1 MRFERKLI
9 NACWVSLA
17 LLASGC
23 DWGAF
28 HGVVVPGPNTPG
40 PNVPDPNAP
49 DPNGDVIGD
58 PSLNGEARAPL
69 FRCDPTQ
76 APPVQPLRR
85 MTRAQ
90 VRNTLQDLIR
100 KFAPTS
106 AASVWTAMEPALNR
120 LPQDLLSGSVRSHG
134 GYAQFDQAVQQEHA
148 DALYDLG
155 GALGAELT
163 RTVARRTEVFKACA
177 TNTDTGDDDA
187 CLSNFIQSFGARALR
202 RPLTSEEVQFFRTA
216 KRPEDTSAVAPAVLA
231 DVVNL
236 IVQSPEFFYFV
247 EQGQEGA
254 EANLNGY
261 ELASRLSYHFW
272 QAPPDDALWN
282 AAASGELLT
291 DAGYRAQVE
300 RLVSS
305 PRAFVAMD
313 DFFKRWLHLEDLPEL
328 DLLLST
334 PKFAAF
340 AGSDV
345 PGPDTREAVIEDVL
359 AAVRYEARRQ
369 GTLSDLLNN
378 RYSFAQDDLLAR
390 IYGAPVWDGVSAPPA
405 FGSQARPGLIGRAAF
420 LMTGAAKTR
429 PIMKGVT
436 IRQDLL
442 CESLPPPPPGASSVP
457 VDPSPDATTR
467 ERVELVTQSAGSTC
481 SGCHMSRINPLGFAT
496 EAFDGLGRERTAEVI
511 FDDAGNKVAERPVRT
526 DSVPQVLPGD
536 VAPSGGAADVARLL
550 DESGHVHS
558 CFARMSFRFS
568 FGRKEQGGDGCSLS
582 RLEKL
587 ALENRPLIEIW
598 REVAFL
604 DQFKKRSFQ

>member
-1 MRFERKLI
+1 MRFDRRFI
-9 NACWVSLA
+9 NTCWLA
-17 LLASGC
+17 LAVLAFGC
-23 DWGAF
+23 E
-28 HGVVVPGPNTPG
+28 GVVVNGPNAPGPNG
-40 PNVPDPNAP
+40 
-49 DPNGDVIGD
+49 GGIGD
-58 PSLNGEARAPL
+58 PPTSGGAREP
-69 FRCDPTQ
+69 FFQCDPTQ

-90 VRNTLQDLIR
+90 VRNTVQDLLS

-106 AASVWTAMEPALNR
+106 GAAVWTAVQPSLNR
-120 LPQDLLSGSVRSHG
+120 LPQDLLSGSIRSRG

-148 DALYDLG
+148 DALYELG
-155 GALGAELT
+155 GALGTELT
-163 RTVARRTEVFKACA
+163 RTVARRTEIFKACA
-177 TNTDTGDDDA
+177 TNADTSDDDA
-187 CLSNFIQSFGARALR
+187 CLSNFIKSFGARALR

-216 KRPEDTSAVAPAVLA
+216 KRPEDTSAVAPAVLS

-254 EANLNGY
+254 EANLNAY

-300 RLVSS
+300 RLASA

-313 DFFKRWLHLEDLPEL
+313 DFFTHWLHLEDLPEL
-328 DLLLST
+328 DLLLGT
-334 PKFAAF
+334 PRFAAY
-340 AGSDV
+340 AGSDA

-359 AAVRYEARRQ
+359 AAVRYEVKRQ
-369 GTLSDLLNN
+369 GSLSDLLNN
-378 RYSFAQDDLLAR
+378 RYSFARDDLLAR
-390 IYGAPVWDGVSAPPA
+390 IYKAPVWDGTSAPPA
-405 FGSQARPGLIGRAAF
+405 FGSQTRPGLIGRAAF

-436 IRQDLL
+436 LRQDFL
-442 CESLPPPPPGASSVP
+442 CESLPPPPAGAASVP
-457 VDPSPDATTR
+457 VDPSADATTR

-481 SGCHMSRINPLGFAT
+481 SGCHVSRINPLGFAT

-511 FDDAGNKVAERPVRT
+511 FDDEGKKVAERPVRT
-526 DSVPQVLPGD
+526 DSVPQVLPD
-536 VAPSGGAADVARLL
+536 DLTPSTGAADLARLL
-550 DESGHVHS
+550 DESGRVHS

-568 FGRKEQGGDGCSLS
+568 FGRREQGGDGCGLA

-587 ALENRPLIEIW
+587 ALENRPLIELW
-598 REVAFL
+598 REVAYL
-604 DQFKKRSFQ
+604 DQFKKRSFP

>member
-1 MRFERKLI
+1 MRFDRKLI
-9 NACWVSLA
+9 NACWAALA
-17 LLASGC
+17 VLASGC
-23 DWGAF
+23 DAGF
-28 HGVVVPGPNTPG
+28 VGGF
-40 PNVPDPNAP
+40 PDPNAP
-49 DPNGDVIGD
+49 GPNAPGPNGDVIGD
-58 PSLNGEARAPL
+58 PSLNNVARAPL
-69 FRCDPTQ
+69 YQCDPAQ

-90 VRNTLQDLIR
+90 VRNTFQELSS

-106 AASVWTAMEPALNR
+106 AGTVWTAMGTALNR
-120 LPQDLLSGSVRSHG
+120 LPQDLRSGSIRSHG
-134 GYAQFDQAVQQEHA
+134 GFAQFDQAVQQEHA

-155 GALGAELT
+155 GVLGAEFT
-163 RTVARRTEVFKACA
+163 RTTARRTEVFKACA
-177 TNTDTGDDDA
+177 TNADTSDDER

-216 KRPEDTSAVAPAVLA
+216 KRPADTSAVAPAVLA
-231 DVVNL
+231 DVVSL

-254 EANLNGY
+254 EADLNGY

-272 QAPPDDALWN
+272 QAPPDDTLWD

-300 RLVSS
+300 RLSSS

-313 DFFKRWLHLEDLPEL
+313 DFFKHWLHLENLPEL
-328 DLLLST
+328 DLLLVT
-334 PKFAAF
+334 PKFAAY
-340 AGSDV
+340 AGPDA

-369 GTLSDLLNN
+369 GSLSDLLNN
-378 RYSFAQDDLLAR
+378 RYSFAQDPLLAR
-390 IYGAPVWDGVSAPPA
+390 IYRAPVWDGASAPPA

-442 CESLPPPPPGASSVP
+442 CESLPPPPADATSVP

-467 ERVELVTQSAGSTC
+467 ERVELVTQSPGSGC
-481 SGCHMSRINPLGFAT
+481 SGCHMGRINPLGFAT
-496 EAFDGLGRERTAEVI
+496 EAFDGLGRERTSEAI

-526 DSVPQVLPGD
+526 DSVPRILSGD
-536 VAPSGGAADVARLL
+536 VTPSEGAADVARLL

-558 CFARMSFRFS
+558 CFARMAFRFS
-568 FGRKEQGGDGCSLS
+568 FGRKEQDGDGCSLS
-582 RLEKL
+582 RLESL
-587 ALENRPLIEIW
+587 TLENRPLMEIW

-604 DQFKKRSFQ
+604 EQFKKRSFP

>member
-1 MRFERKLI
+1 MRFDRKFI
-9 NACWVSLA
+9 NAWWLA
-17 LLASGC
+17 LAVLASGC
-23 DWGAF
+23 EGEALYAWVSNEPEPPSPDA
-28 HGVVVPGPNTPG
+28 P
-40 PNVPDPNAP
+40 VPDAP
-49 DPNGDVIGD
+49 LSDSDPIGD
-58 PSLNGEARAPL
+58 PSLNNGPRAPL
-69 FRCDPTQ
+69 FRCDPSQT
-76 APPVQPLRR
+76 PPVLPLRR
-85 MTRAQ
+85 MTRTQ
-90 VRNTLQDLIR
+90 VRNTFQDLIK

-106 AASVWTAMEPALNR
+106 ATAVWTEMETALNR
-120 LPQDLLSGSVRSHG
+120 LPQDLLSGSIRSHG

-155 GALGAELT
+155 GVLGAELT
-163 RTVARRTEVFKACA
+163 RTAARRTEVFKACA
-177 TNTDTGDDDA
+177 TNADAGDDDT
-187 CLSNFIQSFGARALR
+187 CLSSFIQSCGSRALR

-216 KRPEDTSAVAPAVLA
+216 KRAGDTSAVAPAVLA

-254 EANLNGY
+254 EANLSGY

-272 QAPPDDALWN
+272 QAPPDDALWSV
-282 AAASGELLT
+282 AASGELLT
-291 DAGYRAQVE
+291 DAGYQAQVE
-300 RLVSS
+300 RLSNS

-313 DFFKRWLHLEDLPEL
+313 DFFKHWLHLEALPEL
-328 DLLLST
+328 DLLLGT

-340 AGSDV
+340 AGADT

-359 AAVRYEARRQ
+359 AAVRYEVRRQ
-369 GTLSDLLNN
+369 GSLSDLLNN

-390 IYGAPVWDGVSAPPA
+390 IYRAPVWDGVSAPPA

-442 CESLPPPPPGASSVP
+442 CESLPPPPAGAASVP

-467 ERVELVTQSAGSTC
+467 ERIELVTQSAGSSC
-481 SGCHMSRINPLGFAT
+481 AGCHLSRINPLGFAT
-496 EAFDGLGRERTAEVI
+496 EAFDGLGRERTAEVV
-511 FDDAGNKVAERPVRT
+511 FDDAGNRVAERPVRT
-526 DSVPQVLPGD
+526 DSVPHVLPGD
-536 VAPSGGAADVARLL
+536 VTPSVGAG
-550 DESGHVHS
+550 ESGHVHS

-568 FGRKEQGGDGCSLS
+568 FGRAEQGGDACSLA
-582 RLEKL
+582 RIEKL
-587 ALENRPLIEIW
+587 ALEDRPLIEIW

-604 DQFKKRSFQ
+604 DQFKKRLFQ